1 MANFYRFGRRMPIPS
16 TLQIK
21 HELRVL
27 LVRERGEPVHKTAED
42 SAGATVA
49 PPARLAFATAGDV
62 SSFARQQPFPARSGP
77 EYERNEFP

>member
-27 LVRERGEPVHKTAED
+27 MARERGAPVHKTTED
-42 SAGATVA
+42 SAVSKTPPLAGRSQA
-49 PPARLAFATAGDV
+49 PAA
-62 SSFARQQPFPARSGP
+62 
-77 EYERNEFP
+77 

>member
-27 LVRERGEPVHKTAED
+27 LARERGAPVPKTSED
-42 SAGATVA
+42 SADSKAA
-49 PPARLAFATAGDV
+49 PLAGHSQVPAA
-62 SSFARQQPFPARSGP
+62 
-77 EYERNEFP
+77 

>member
-27 LVRERGEPVHKTAED
+27 LAREPGGPLHKTAED

-49 PPARLAFATAGDV
+49 PPARRSQAPAT
-62 SSFARQQPFPARSGP
+62 
-77 EYERNEFP
+77 